1 MSQTLDARVRT
12 VLLETS
18 VREVPIAGLLFAGII
33 VVFDLLTVAS
43 GLALPTDYLLSD
55 IAQIVTFVTVAVL
68 VGRRITPAAAA
79 PWLWAA
85 ALVVSG
91 VVLNFQYTFDPAGA
105 GIGILVMLLALSG
118 PLTLLWVPFLLQAT
132 VVLAAS
138 AYTLVTYQPDYA
150 VAWLI
155 TLLTVT
161 GGSAALLF
169 ARRRS
174 ALDVARAA
182 AELEHI
188 ATRDPLTGLLNRH
201 GLAEAGEVL
210 RGLAVRADR
219 PLFALFVDVSGLK
232 SVNDTHGH
240 AAGDLVL
247 QRTAEAARA
256 ASRGGDLVVRWGGDE
271 FLIVG
276 IGTEPDAAQI
286 GERIAAA
293 IDRTGLDGVWD
304 GTLHVGAA
312 SSAHRPID
320 ELVEAAD
327 TEMYRRRD
335 LTG

>member
-1 MSQTLDARVRT
+1 VAATLDARVRT

-18 VREVPIAGLLFAGII
+18 VREVPIAGLIFAGII
-33 VVFDLLTVAS
+33 VLFDALTVAS
-43 GLALPTDYLLSD
+43 GIALPTDYLLSD
-55 IAQIVTFVTVAVL
+55 VAQIAAFATVAVL
-68 VGRRITPAAAA
+68 VGRRITPTAAA
-79 PWLWAA
+79 PWLWAG
-85 ALVVSG
+85 ALAVSG

-105 GIGILVMLLALSG
+105 GIGILIMLLAVSG
-118 PLTLLWVPFLLQAT
+118 PLTLFWGPFLIQAA

-138 AYTLVTYQPDYA
+138 AYTLFTYQPDYA
-150 VAWLI
+150 VPWLI
-155 TLLTVT
+155 TLLTVA
-161 GGSAALLF
+161 GASAALLF

-201 GLAEAGEVL
+201 GLEEAGEVL

-219 PLFALFVDVSGLK
+219 PLFAMFIDVSGLK
-232 SVNDTHGH
+232 GVNDTHGH

-276 IGTEPDAAQI
+276 IGAEPDAAQI
-286 GERIAAA
+286 EERIAAA
-293 IDRTGLDGVWD
+293 IDRTGLVGVWD
-304 GTLHVGAA
+304 GTVHIGAA
-312 SSAHRPID
+312 SSADWPID

-335 LTG
+335 LTR